1 MKALLS
7 LLVSLG
13 ILIVLWLNLDR
24 AAILAALARTD
35 PAWLGA
41 SLVLLV
47 ALVGLSA
54 LRLTL
59 LARYADYRLAGTEAV
74 QATFAANALNM
85 VMPGKLGDLLKA
97 VMMTDGRRDRLSG
110 AVALGVW
117 EKLSDL
123 VILFLVASLPLALLG
138 GAPWLALGLGAF
150 GLAGLVV
157 LVRPGLLAALFRP
170 VTKVHSLTAQWAER
184 LSAIRAVRFGLVTL
198 FGLTALI
205 WSGHLLQIVLMTRA
219 LGVTC
224 SANCW
229 VQIVG
234 LLPVAI
240 VAGLVPL
247 TFAGVG
253 VRDAALVV
261 LLTPLIGAPQAAALG
276 VLFWL
281 RYLVPGAIGAPLLP
295 RFLRDLRQHVVSRRA

>member
-7 LLVSLG
+7 LLVSAGVLA
-13 ILIVLWLNLDR
+13 LLWLNLDR
-24 AAILAALARTD
+24 GAILAALSRTD
-35 PAWLGA
+35 AARLGA
-41 SLVLLV
+41 SLALLV

-54 LRLTL
+54 FRLTL
-59 LARYADYRLAGTEAV
+59 LARFAAFRLTGAEAV

-97 VMMTDGRRDRLSG
+97 VMMTEGAPARLPG

-123 VILFLVASLPLALLG
+123 VVLFVVASLALAILG
-138 GAPWLALGLGAF
+138 GAPWLALGLG
-150 GLAGLVV
+150 LAGGLGILV

-170 VTKVHSLTAQWAER
+170 VPKVHSLTAQWAER
-184 LSAIRAVRFGLVTL
+184 LSAIRAVPFGLAIL
-198 FGLTALI
+198 FGITALI

-224 SANCW
+224 SATCW
-229 VQIVG
+229 VEIVG

-240 VAGLVPL
+240 VAGLLPL

-261 LLTPLIGAPQAAALG
+261 LLAPLIGAAEAAALG

-281 RYLVPGAIGAPLLP
+281 RYLVPGALGAPLLP
-295 RFLRDLRQHVVSRRA
+295 RFLRDLRRHVAGRRA